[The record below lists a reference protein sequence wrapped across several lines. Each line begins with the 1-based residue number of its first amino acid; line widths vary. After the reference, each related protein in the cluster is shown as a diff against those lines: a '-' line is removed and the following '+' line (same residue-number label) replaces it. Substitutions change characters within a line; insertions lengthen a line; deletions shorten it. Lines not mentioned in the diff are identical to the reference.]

1 MMQERDFPVSPEIFR
16 LFLVGILLA
25 IGVIVMEGCSK
36 RIPILVAPPPPEVT
50 VSNPVLR
57 EITDYYEFPGQTAAI
72 GEVEVRARVTG
83 YIVKVNFEDGQ
94 EVKKGDLLFEIDPR
108 PYQAAL
114 DRAQGELTRLHAVL
128 DKAKADLARS
138 DRLRPSGA
146 ISEDEYEQHVAQL
159 AIAKASIQTAEAAVR
174 DAELNLEF
182 TKIVS
187 PIDGR
192 VSRARITEGNLVQP
206 GTGESMILTTVVT
219 IDPIYVY
226 FNIDERVLLKYVDL
240 KWQSGEDAHPS
251 RIRDQKIPVEIGLAK
266 EAGFPH
272 SGILDFID
280 NKVDSKTG
288 TIRARGNFDNSKQ
301 YLTPG
306 LFVRVRIPFGKPHQ
320 ALLVS
325 ERAIGTDQR
334 QKYLLTVNKE
344 NVVEYRPVN
353 VGSLQNGLR
362 VIETGIQ
369 PDDRVIINGLQRA
382 RPGTTV
388 KPHPDEKSIVAA
400 TAPANAP
407 KSDKASAE
415 QATTN

>member
-1 MMQERDFPVSPEIFR
+1 MQQRHMD
-16 LFLVGILLA
+16 LAVGVMLA
-25 IGVIVMEGCSK
+25 IILISFAGCGK
-36 RIPILVAPPPPEVT
+36 PATALIDPPPPEVT
-50 VSNPVLR
+50 VGNPVVR
-57 EITDYYEFPGQTAAI
+57 EVTDYFEFPGQTCAV

-114 DRAQGELTRLHAVL
+114 DRAQGESTRLKAVL
-128 DKAKADLARS
+128 EKAQADLARS

-146 ISEDEYEQHVAQL
+146 ISEDEYEQHAAQL

-182 TKIVS
+182 TKVVS

-206 GTGESMILTTVVT
+206 GTAETMILTTVVT
-219 IDPIYVY
+219 VDPIYVY
-226 FNIDERVLLKYVDL
+226 FNIDESALLMYVDR
-240 KWQSGEDAHPS
+240 KWQSGEAAHPS
-251 RIRDQKIPVEIGLAK
+251 RIKDQNIPVEIALAK
-266 EAGFPH
+266 DDGFPH
-272 SGILDFID
+272 KGILDFID
-280 NKVDSKTG
+280 NQVDSKTG
-288 TIRARGNFDNSKQ
+288 TIRARGNLDNSMQ

-344 NVVEYRPVN
+344 NVVEYRRVK

-362 VIETGIQ
+362 VIESGIQ
-369 PDDRVIINGLQRA
+369 TGDRVIVNGLLRVH
-382 RPGTTV
+382 PGITV
-388 KPHPDEKSIVAA
+388 SPHPEDKGIAA
-400 TAPANAP
+400 ASPANAA
-407 KSDKASAE
+407 KSEKAGAE
-415 QATTN
+415 EATTN

>member
-1 MMQERDFPVSPEIFR
+1 MESAAGVLLGIVLIALTGCGKPAQG
-16 LFLVGILLA
+16 LV
-25 IGVIVMEGCSK
+25 V
-36 RIPILVAPPPPEVT
+36 PPPPEVT
-50 VSNPVLR
+50 VSNPVSR
-57 EITDYYEFPGQTAAI
+57 EVTDYYEFPGQTAAV

-94 EVKKGDLLFEIDPR
+94 EVKKDNLLFEIDPR

-114 DRAQGELTRLHAVL
+114 DRAKGESNRLKAVQE
-128 DKAKADLARS
+128 KAKADMARS

-146 ISEDEYEQHVAQL
+146 ISEDEYEQHAAQL

-182 TKIVS
+182 TKVVS

-206 GTGESMILTTVVT
+206 GTAESMVLTTVVT
-219 IDPIYVY
+219 VDPIYVY
-226 FNIDERVLLKYVDL
+226 FNIDETALLKYVDR
-240 KWQSGEDAHPS
+240 KWQSGEAAHPS
-251 RIRDQKIPVEIGLAK
+251 RIKDQNIPVEIALAK
-266 EAGFPH
+266 EDGFPH
-272 SGILDFID
+272 KGILDFID

-320 ALLVS
+320 AMLIS

-344 NVVEYRPVN
+344 NVVEYRRVK
-353 VGSLQNGLR
+353 VGSLHDGLR
-362 VIETGIQ
+362 VIESGIG
-369 PDDRVIINGLQRA
+369 PDDRVIVNGLLRA

-388 KPHPDEKSIVAA
+388 KPHTDDKGIAA
-400 TAPANAP
+400 ASPANAP
-407 KSDKASAE
+407 KPEKPGTG